1 MSRGRLT
8 MRADLERNTEAAKDD
23 YGHPATPVFSVI
35 GRIATW
41 VYSKARREITDGD
54 KLTVVEDVRAM
65 FSQNA
70 DVQQG
75 DEISNI
81 RDRLGQIIMA
91 GRYRIETIQRKRRHQ
106 EAGLLKVMS

>member
-1 MSRGRLT
+1 
-8 MRADLERNTEAAKDD
+8 MRADLERNTEQDTDD
-23 YGHPATPVFSVI
+23 YGHPATPDFSVI

-54 KLTVVEDVRAM
+54 KSTVVEDVRA
-65 FSQNA
+65 FFAVGA

-81 RDRLGQIIMA
+81 RDRLGQIVMA

-106 EAGLLKVMS
+106 QAELLKVMS

>member
-1 MSRGRLT
+1 MTRGRLT
-8 MRADLERNTEAAKDD
+8 MRADLERNTENGTDAH
-23 YGHPATPVFSVI
+23 GHPATPVFSVI

-41 VYSKARREITDGD
+41 VYSKVRREITDGD
-54 KLTVVEDVRAM
+54 KLTVIEDVRAF
-65 FSQNA
+65 FSKTA

-75 DEISNI
+75 DEISDI
-81 RDRLGQIIMA
+81 RDRLGQIVMD

>member
-1 MSRGRLT
+1 
-8 MRADLERNTEAAKDD
+8 MRADVERNTESATDD

-35 GRIATW
+35 GKFPTW

-54 KLTVVEDVRAM
+54 KLTVVEDVKAL

-70 DVQQG
+70 DVRQG

-81 RDRLGQIIMA
+81 RDRLGQIIMD

-106 EAGLLKVMS
+106 EANLLKVMS